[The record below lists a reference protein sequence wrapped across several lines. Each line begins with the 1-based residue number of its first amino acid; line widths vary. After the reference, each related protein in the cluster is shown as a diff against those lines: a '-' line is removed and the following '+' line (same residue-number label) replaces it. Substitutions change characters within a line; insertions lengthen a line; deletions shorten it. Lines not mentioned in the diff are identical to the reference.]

1 MRIGHLQTLT
11 VARVDADKLVLQDA
25 QGDEIDLRRDS
36 TVPTLAIGDTLPI
49 FIHTDRDGQ
58 PVATHRQPFVTL
70 GRCAALK
77 AVADGPGGS
86 FLDWGLDKH
95 LLLPFGEQRRPVQL
109 GQLESVLV
117 YRDNSGRLAATSRLD
132 THLASTPDGFTDRQ
146 AVELLIYQRT
156 DLGFKAVVDDRA
168 IGLIYRDEVFRNL
181 GTGTRLPGFI
191 QRVRGDGRLDLT
203 LQPPTGQIR
212 DELEHRV
219 LAWLSANGGSGE
231 LTDRSSPE
239 AIQREFQVSKKNFKR
254 ALSSL
259 YKARRVR
266 LEPERTVLV
275 DESIELDLGDDVAPG
290 GGA

>member
-11 VARVDADKLVLQDA
+11 VARVDTDRLVLQDES
-25 QGDEIDLRRDS
+25 GEGIDLPRDS
-36 TVPTLAIGDTLPI
+36 TVPACAVGDTLPI
-49 FIHTDRDGQ
+49 FLHTDREGR

-95 LLLPFGEQRRPVQL
+95 LLLPFGEQRRPVRI

-132 THLASTPDGFTDRQ
+132 THLDLTPAGFVERQ
-146 AVELLIYQRT
+146 AVELLVFQRT
-156 DLGFKAVVDDRA
+156 ELGFKAVVDDRA
-168 IGLIYRDEVFRNL
+168 IGLLYADEVFRNL

-191 QRVRGDGRLDLT
+191 RRVRPDGRLDVT
-203 LQPPTGQIR
+203 LQPPGGQMR

-219 LAWLSANGGSGE
+219 LAWLSAGGGSGE

-239 AIQREFQVSKKNFKR
+239 EIQREFQVSKKNFKR

-259 YKARRVR
+259 YKARRIR
-266 LEPERTVLV
+266 LEPDRTVLV
-275 DESIELDLGDDVAPG
+275 DQSIELDLGGDGAPDR
-290 GGA
+290 